1 MSTLARNEYL
11 TKESIPKLLK
21 IIAIPAMIGFFF
33 NTMYNVVDTWVAGQ
47 ISGEALAALSIT
59 FPVFFIIIAISSG
72 LGTGITALI
81 SNELGAKQLDRAKLY
96 ATQGLLFGVIIS
108 LILSVIGYFS
118 SETLFRLLGAN
129 DTYLTTALLY
139 MQTIFLGSIFL
150 SMTSILNGVL
160 NAVGDTKSF
169 RNALIA
175 GFFINL
181 ILNPI
186 LAFGWLGFPALG
198 VLGIAIATIV
208 TNFIGFI
215 YLFYKV
221 LKTKLLE
228 TKHLYYYLK
237 PQPKIFLDIANQGF
251 TASFSMMTIA
261 VGAFII
267 TYFVSHYG
275 ENAVA
280 GYGTALRIEQIALIP
295 AIGINIAILTL
306 IGQNN
311 GAKNFDRVRETIIV
325 GLRYSFIIST
335 GAFLLIYFGSHYL
348 LRLFT
353 DVPEIIA
360 FGTQYLIIAAFITWA
375 YGIIFVTDS
384 VLRGLKKPIFP
395 LIIGTIR
402 QVILPFP
409 IFYLVTTIFAF
420 SIIGIWWSI
429 FAIVWLAALISL
441 WYVFRQIKNIPK
453 H

>member
-1 MSTLARNEYL
+1 MSTLARNQHL
-11 TKESIPKLLK
+11 TKEPIPKLLK

-81 SNELGAKQLDRAKLY
+81 SNELGAKRLDQAKLY
-96 ATQGLLFGVIIS
+96 TTQALLFGVIIS

-198 VLGIAIATIV
+198 VLGIAIATIF
-208 TNFIGFI
+208 TNFVGFV

-228 TKHLYYYLK
+228 VKHLFYYLK
-237 PQPKIFLDIANQGF
+237 PQPKIFLDIATQGF
-251 TASFSMMTIA
+251 PASFSMMTIA
-261 VGAFII
+261 IGAFII

-275 ENAVA
+275 ESAVA

-311 GAKNFDRVRETIIV
+311 GAKNFERVRETIVV

-335 GAFLLIYFGSHYL
+335 GAFLLIYFGGHYL

-360 FGTQYLIIAAFITWA
+360 FGTEYLIIAAFITWA

-384 VLRGLKKPIFP
+384 VLRGLKKPLFP
-395 LIIGTIR
+395 LVIGTVR
-402 QVILPFP
+402 QMILPFP
-409 IFYLVTTIFAF
+409 IFYLVTVTFTLG
-420 SIIGIWWSI
+420 IISIWWSI
-429 FAIVWLAALISL
+429 FAIVWVAALISL
-441 WYVFRQIKNIPK
+441 WYVFLQVKK
-453 H
+453 LK

>member
-1 MSTLARNEYL
+1 MSTLARNQHL
-11 TKESIPKLLK
+11 TKEPIPKLLK

-81 SNELGAKQLDRAKLY
+81 SNELGAKRLDQAKLY
-96 ATQGLLFGVIIS
+96 TTQALLFGVIIS

-175 GFFINL
+175 GFFLNL

-186 LAFGWLGFPALG
+186 LAFGWLGFPTLG
-198 VLGIAIATIV
+198 VLGIAIATIF
-208 TNFIGFI
+208 TNFVGFV

-237 PQPKIFLDIANQGF
+237 PQPKIFLDIATQGF
-251 TASFSMMTIA
+251 PASFSMMTIA

-275 ENAVA
+275 ESAVA

-311 GAKNFDRVRETIIV
+311 GAKNFERVRETIVV

-335 GAFLLIYFGSHYL
+335 GAFLLIYFGGHYL

-360 FGTQYLIIAAFITWA
+360 FGTEYLIIAAFITWA

-384 VLRGLKKPIFP
+384 VLRGLKKPLFP
-395 LIIGTIR
+395 LVIGTVR
-402 QVILPFP
+402 QMILPFP
-409 IFYLVTTIFAF
+409 IFYLVTVTFTLG
-420 SIIGIWWSI
+420 IISIWWSI
-429 FAIVWLAALISL
+429 FAIVWVAALISL
-441 WYVFRQIKNIPK
+441 WYVFLQVKK
-453 H
+453 LK

>member
-1 MSTLARNEYL
+1 MSTLARNQHL
-11 TKESIPKLLK
+11 TKEPIPKLLK

-81 SNELGAKQLDRAKLY
+81 SNELGAKRLDQAKLY
-96 ATQGLLFGVIIS
+96 TTQALLFGVIIS

-175 GFFINL
+175 GFFLNL

-186 LAFGWLGFPALG
+186 LAFGWLGFPTLG
-198 VLGIAIATIV
+198 VLGIAIATIF
-208 TNFIGFI
+208 TNFIGFV

-237 PQPKIFLDIANQGF
+237 PQPKIFLDIATQGF
-251 TASFSMMTIA
+251 PASFSMMTIA

-275 ENAVA
+275 ESAVA

-311 GAKNFDRVRETIIV
+311 GAKNFERVRETIVV

-335 GAFLLIYFGSHYL
+335 GAFLLIYFGGHYL

-360 FGTQYLIIAAFITWA
+360 FGTEYLIIAAFITWA

-384 VLRGLKKPIFP
+384 VLRGLKKPLFP
-395 LIIGTIR
+395 LVIGTVR
-402 QVILPFP
+402 QMILPFP
-409 IFYLVTTIFAF
+409 IFYLVTVTFTLG
-420 SIIGIWWSI
+420 IISIWWSI
-429 FAIVWLAALISL
+429 FAIVWVAALISL
-441 WYVFRQIKNIPK
+441 WYVFLQVKK
-453 H
+453 LK

>member
-1 MSTLARNEYL
+1 MSTLARNQHL
-11 TKESIPKLLK
+11 TKEPIPKLLK

-81 SNELGAKQLDRAKLY
+81 SNELGAKRLDQAKLY
-96 ATQGLLFGVIIS
+96 TTQALLFGVIIS

-175 GFFINL
+175 GFFLNL

-186 LAFGWLGFPALG
+186 LAFGWLGFPTLG
-198 VLGIAIATIV
+198 VLGIAIATIF
-208 TNFIGFI
+208 TNFVGFV

-228 TKHLYYYLK
+228 VKHLFYYLK
-237 PQPKIFLDIANQGF
+237 PQPKIFLDIATQGF
-251 TASFSMMTIA
+251 PASFSMMTIA

-275 ENAVA
+275 ESAVA

-311 GAKNFDRVRETIIV
+311 GAKNFERVRETIVV

-335 GAFLLIYFGSHYL
+335 GAFLLIYFGGHYL

-360 FGTQYLIIAAFITWA
+360 FGTEYLIIAAFITWA

-384 VLRGLKKPIFP
+384 VLRGLKKPLFP
-395 LIIGTIR
+395 LVIGTVR
-402 QVILPFP
+402 QMILPFP
-409 IFYLVTTIFAF
+409 IFYLVTVTFTLG
-420 SIIGIWWSI
+420 IISIWWSI
-429 FAIVWLAALISL
+429 FAIVWVAALISL
-441 WYVFRQIKNIPK
+441 WYVFLQVKK
-453 H
+453 LK